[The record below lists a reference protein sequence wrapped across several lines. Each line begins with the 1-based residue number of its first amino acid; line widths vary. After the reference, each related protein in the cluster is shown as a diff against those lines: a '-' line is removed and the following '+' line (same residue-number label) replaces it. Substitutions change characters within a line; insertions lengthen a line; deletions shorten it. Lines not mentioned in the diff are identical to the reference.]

1 MADENRTEKATP
13 RKKEDERKK
22 GNIFQ
27 SKDLTSVL
35 TLVIIAFVMKALA
48 PYFLAYLKDTIV
60 YYIKEFPSYNTLGVR
75 DASKVFSDMS
85 IRLLILALPLAITAA
100 AVTTVLTLAQTRMNF
115 SKEQIRFKFS
125 RINLFNGVR
134 NLISLKSLIE
144 LTKAILK
151 ISIITFILYSDV
163 KSNLNIIL
171 RLIGSDVAQAV
182 YRTAGIIVSMIFRV
196 CVIMIVFSILD
207 LLYQWWDY
215 ERRLRMTKQEV
226 KNENKQ
232 TEGDPLLKG
241 KIRERQ
247 RSVANMRMM
256 KKIPEADF
264 VVRNPTH
271 YAVAIKYDP
280 ESKKHKAPVVIAK
293 GRGYIA
299 LKIIEIAEQNKVTVT
314 ENRLLARALYKSVK
328 VGRENPSEFYQ
339 AVAELLAFVYN
350 LKKRERLNEVKE

>member
-1 MADENRTEKATP
+1 
-13 RKKEDERKK
+13 
-22 GNIFQ
+22 
-27 SKDLTSVL
+27 
-35 TLVIIAFVMKALA
+35 
-48 PYFLAYLKDTIV
+48 
-60 YYIKEFPSYNTLGVR
+60 
-75 DASKVFSDMS
+75 
-85 IRLLILALPLAITAA
+85 
-100 AVTTVLTLAQTRMNF
+100 
-115 SKEQIRFKFS
+115 
-125 RINLFNGVR
+125 
-134 NLISLKSLIE
+134 
-144 LTKAILK
+144 
-151 ISIITFILYSDV
+151 
-163 KSNLNIIL
+163 
-171 RLIGSDVAQAV
+171 
-182 YRTAGIIVSMIFRV
+182 
-196 CVIMIVFSILD
+196 
-207 LLYQWWDY
+207 
-215 ERRLRMTKQEV
+215 MTKQEV

-328 VGRENPSEFYQ
+328 VGREIPSEFYQ

-350 LKKRERLNEVKE
+350 LKKRERLYEVKE